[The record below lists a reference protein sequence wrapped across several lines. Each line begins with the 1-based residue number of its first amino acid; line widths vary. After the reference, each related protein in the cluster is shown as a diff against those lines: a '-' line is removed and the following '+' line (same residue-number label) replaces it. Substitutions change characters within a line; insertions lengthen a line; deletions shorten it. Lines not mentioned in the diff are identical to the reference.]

1 MVPDDQADLGDQ
13 SLVTRLTSLIMVTR
27 LTRVTRVTILSKLI
41 RVTRGRQITPVWME
55 CKMDGEGT
63 VKHRNVRY
71 PLSESQ
77 SASHFHPL
85 NLPLSITTHFI
96 HLYSFS
102 LILSTVIHNHPYH
115 PTSLSF
121 IHLIH
126 LYWFSYIFIIFYQLW
141 FTMWAT
147 SSNYSV
153 GIFTYQGHISKVS
166 SKNAHWP
173 THIASI
179 AFHDVNH
186 HGYRTNVC
194 ILCDCKK
201 YETKTMMTR
210 PWLAS
215 LS

>member
-1 MVPDDQADLGDQ
+1 
-13 SLVTRLTSLIMVTR
+13 
-27 LTRVTRVTILSKLI
+27 
-41 RVTRGRQITPVWME
+41 
-55 CKMDGEGT
+55 MDGIQDGWWGNCYKNIGT
-63 VKHRNVRY
+63 SDIHYRKV
-71 PLSESQ
+71 
-77 SASHFHPL
+77 SHFHPL

-102 LILSTVIHNHPYH
+102 SILSTVIHIHPYY

-179 AFHDVNH
+179 ASHDVNY